1 MLSHKLWSIVFLCG
15 ILTLAAC
22 EKNIVEPVRV
32 NSAAYPSPPIQ
43 LTIGIG
49 DKLIHLKWIQKE
61 ASDIGKYNIYRRDST
76 MTSKSCIDST
86 FSREYF
92 DRDVQNGMSY
102 FYHVTA
108 VNNKGY
114 EGRTSNVVSAQ
125 PGLFA
130 INIENGALYTRNR
143 RVTIQCIA
151 HEDIRYLML
160 SQDSL
165 FLSSRWEPFAAQ
177 LQWELSPEDGV
188 KCVFA
193 RFATTQGVETA
204 QIVFDEVIL
213 DTRADIRS
221 LQCNASNTPFKTGD
235 TLNFL
240 MKTGEAHGNAKVVLH
255 SSAPEIP
262 LYDDATHG
270 DVQANDSI
278 YTHSFVIPMGW
289 RVTRCRPIGYFGD
302 HLGNSAAPWIADQE
316 INIVN
321 PPAPVQLYRPETIGT
336 RYDLLHFSWSRSSD
350 SDFAN
355 YKVYRS
361 LTAPFDS
368 TAVLIRIIESAGTSS
383 FSDSLL
389 RPDTRYFY
397 KVWVTD
403 QTGFASGSN
412 VMEGTTLPNLPPVA
426 VRLETPTANTSRS
439 LFLAWT
445 RNTERDFASYRVFR
459 ATSSE
464 ISAVPEQIAHLT
476 DRNTTTFTDTGL
488 SDGTTYWYWI
498 LVLDREGLATES
510 NRMSG
515 TTQPA
520 HFPAPVTLATPMAIL
535 QKSLRLSWSASQDRD
550 FASYRIFRSSRAKI
564 DSSGAPIALINT
576 ITTTTFD
583 DFGLENN
590 SMYYYRVYVYTTQ
603 NYCAGSNVAYGKTL
617 P

>member
-1 MLSHKLWSIVFLCG
+1 MLYRKIWSIVFLCG
-15 ILTLAAC
+15 ILILAAC

-32 NSAAYPSPPIQ
+32 NSAAYPSTPIQ

-49 DKLIHLKWIQKE
+49 DKLIHLKWMQKD

-76 MTSKSCIDST
+76 MTSESWIDST
-86 FSREYF
+86 LSREYF

-102 FYHVTA
+102 FYRVTA
-108 VNNKGY
+108 VNKKGY
-114 EGRTSNVVSAQ
+114 EGRTSNLVSAQ

-165 FLSSRWEPFAAQ
+165 FVSSRWEPFAAQ

-188 KCVFA
+188 KRVFA

-213 DTRADIRS
+213 DTQAEIRL
-221 LQCNASNTPFKTGD
+221 LQYNASNTPFKTGD
-235 TLNFL
+235 TLNFI
-240 MKTGEAHGNAKVVLH
+240 MKTGEANGSAKVVLH
-255 SSAPEIP
+255 SSVPEIP

-289 RVTRCRPIGYFGD
+289 RVTRCRPGGYFLD

-316 INIVN
+316 LNIVN
-321 PPAPVQLYRPETIGT
+321 PPAPVQLFPPVTIGT
-336 RYDLLHFSWSRSSD
+336 RHDVLYLSWSRSAD
-350 SDFAN
+350 TEFAN
-355 YKVYRS
+355 YKVFRS
-361 LTAPFDS
+361 MDARLDS
-368 TAVLIRIIESAGTSS
+368 TAVLIRIIENVASSS
-383 FSDSLL
+383 FTDSLL
-389 RPDTRYFY
+389 QSNTRYFY
-397 KVWVTD
+397 RVWVTD
-403 QTGFASGSN
+403 RMGVASGSN
-412 VMEGTTLPNLPPVA
+412 SVEGQTPPNVPPVA
-426 VRLETPTANTSRS
+426 VKLEAPVATASRT

-445 RNTERDFASYRVFR
+445 RNGDHDFASYRIFR
-459 ATSSE
+459 SSASE
-464 ISAVPEQIAHLT
+464 SASPPKQIAHIT
-476 DRNTTTFTDTGL
+476 DRSVTTFTDTDL
-488 SDGTTYWYWI
+488 SDETTFNYW
-498 LVLDREGLATES
+498 VSVFDREGLYSES
-510 NRMSG
+510 NHVSG
-515 TTQPA
+515 TTLAANLPT
-520 HFPAPVTLATPMAIL
+520 PVTLATPMAIL
-535 QKSLRLSWSASQDRD
+535 AKSLRLTWSASQDRD
-550 FASYRIFRSSRAKI
+550 FASYRIFRSNRAKI

-590 SMYYYRVYVYTTQ
+590 TMYYYRVYVYTTQ
-603 NYCAGSNVAYGKTL
+603 NYCAGSNVVSGKTL